1 MDEINMKKFFILTAL
16 LMAMLT
22 ASAQEREATPTELK
36 EIAALWQDEVGM
48 EFDSDVIVKFQ
59 DVDKDG
65 HDEIFAYQP
74 AASGIGIIMIASVHD
89 GKYVAEFS
97 DMASNNGAYEVMKDG
112 FVTYSYSMGRHI
124 NDDFIFDDFSSCVYM
139 KFVNSTLVYSL
150 SYDEQL
156 KEGVNANKVNEKN
169 YEKSVVRTNI
179 LTICKQD
186 IKLSDADAKKL
197 LPTE

>member
-1 MDEINMKKFFILTAL
+1 MKKIFLLTAL

-22 ASAQEREATPTELK
+22 ASAQEREATPAELK
-36 EIAALWQDEVGM
+36 EIAALWKNEVGM
-48 EFDSDVIVKFQ
+48 EFDSDVVVKFQ

-74 AASGIGIIMIASVHD
+74 AASGMAIIMIASVHD
-89 GKYVAEFS
+89 GKYVAEFTE
-97 DMASNNGAYEVMKDG
+97 MASNNGAYEVMKDG

-124 NDDFIFDDFSSCVYM
+124 NDDFIFDEFSSCVYM

-156 KEGVNANKVNEKN
+156 KEGVNADKISEKN
-169 YEKSVVRTNI
+169 YEKSIVRTNT
-179 LTICKQD
+179 LTICGKD
-186 IKLSDADAKKL
+186 ITLSDADAKKL